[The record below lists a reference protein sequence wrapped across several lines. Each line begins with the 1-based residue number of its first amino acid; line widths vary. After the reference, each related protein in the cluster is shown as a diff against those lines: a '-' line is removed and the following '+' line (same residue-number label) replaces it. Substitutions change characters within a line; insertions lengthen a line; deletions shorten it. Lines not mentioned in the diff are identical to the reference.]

1 MSRIVAP
8 HPHIVHQARPV
19 SWIRHRAG
27 ERRLD
32 DESARL
38 LARQVFFKY
47 DTNRSGFMNSQEAA
61 HMVSDLYLSINE
73 HQPTSQQDGLDFM
86 VANDINNDHN
96 MSLADFEDIFV
107 RHLSTHDQTGYSLT
121 SPHVTAFAEERS
133 TPGRVVHPYPAPV
146 QHQPVQVSRPV
157 VQQPQRPVQQQGYP
171 QQQRGYPQQQPQRPV
186 QQQQGGYPQQ
196 QRPVQQSGL
205 QPPQQGQYVQSEY
218 PAGQR

>member
-121 SPHVTAFAEERS
+121 SPHVTAFAEEIHPRKSGPSLSCSGSPS
-133 TPGRVVHPYPAPV
+133 TCSGFETCCSTASKTGSATRLSSTTKRVSTTTTSKTGSTTTRRLSATTETCSTKWTSTSATRTVC
-146 QHQPVQVSRPV
+146 
-157 VQQPQRPVQQQGYP
+157 
-171 QQQRGYPQQQPQRPV
+171 
-186 QQQQGGYPQQ
+186 
-196 QRPVQQSGL
+196 
-205 QPPQQGQYVQSEY
+205 SE
-218 PAGQR
+218 